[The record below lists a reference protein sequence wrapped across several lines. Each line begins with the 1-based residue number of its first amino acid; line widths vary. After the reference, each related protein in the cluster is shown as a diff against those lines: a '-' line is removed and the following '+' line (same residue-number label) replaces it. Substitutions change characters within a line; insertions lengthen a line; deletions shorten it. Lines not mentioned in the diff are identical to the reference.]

1 MFVNTPQQDPETG
14 NPIEAFDY
22 NLRPKTWQGYIGQ
35 EKAKQT
41 LSIMIKAAKER
52 GEPLD
57 HVLLYGSPGLGKTTL
72 ANLIAKEMGVNIF
85 CTSGPA
91 IRKSGDLA
99 SILSNLQKGDV
110 LFIDEVHRLNSITEE
125 MIYPAM
131 EDFKMNIVVGK
142 GPMAQTMEINLPP
155 FTLIGATTKMAML
168 SSPFRSRFGAT
179 FQLNPYDKEEIKQIL
194 SNSAQNLKIS
204 LEDDA
209 KEIVANCSRSTPRIA
224 NQILKRVRD
233 FSQVKGFSV
242 VNKESAKE
250 ALDFLEID
258 DLGLGIED
266 RKLLKII
273 IEKYNG
279 GPVGIK
285 SLSASSKEDEETILD
300 VYEPYLMQLG
310 FLERT
315 MRGRMATST
324 AYKYLNIEQPINNN
338 QSKLI

>member
-1 MFVNTPQQDPETG
+1 MFVNTPLQSPDSQP
-14 NPIEAFDY
+14 FDY

-35 EKAKQT
+35 DKIKQT
-41 LSIMIKAAKER
+41 LEVMIKATQER
-52 GEPLD
+52 EEPLD
-57 HVLLYGSPGLGKTTL
+57 HILLYGSPGLGKTTL
-72 ANLIAKEMGVNIF
+72 ANLIAKEMGVHIF
-85 CTSGPA
+85 STSGPA

-99 SILSNLQKGDV
+99 SILSNLNKGDI
-110 LFIDEVHRLNSITEE
+110 LFIDEVHRLNNITEE

-155 FTLIGATTKMAML
+155 FTLIGATTKVALL

-179 FQLNPYDKEEIKQIL
+179 FQLSNYNKEEIKTIL
-194 SNSAQNLKIS
+194 KNSANNLKI
-204 LEDDA
+204 
-209 KEIVANCSRSTPRIA
+209 EIDNQACETIAACSRSTPRIA

-233 FSQVKGFSV
+233 FSQVDGQKIIT
-242 VNKESAKE
+242 KEAAKN

-266 RKLLKII
+266 RKILQII
-273 IEKYNG
+273 IDKYRG

-285 SLSASSKEDEETILD
+285 SLSASSEEEEDTILD

-315 MRGRMATST
+315 LRGRTATKA
-324 AYKYLNIEQPINNN
+324 AYEYLKINYQDNESQN
-338 QSKLI
+338 KLL